1 MGSSNSIL
9 VSKDHLE
16 ERFFCNVKIDDSH
29 GPDYS
34 LIQLHE
40 SILFVNQKEVEMKKK
55 LEDNVKVKDYL
66 AIKHDAIFCL
76 KPADEMPH
84 TLVIGY
90 TDEKKV
96 LKKQLF
102 FNEKSDYDRFL
113 AHYSKVCRSRVPCD
127 SRSIAILVNPISG
140 KGKSIE
146 YFEKYLRPMLEM
158 CGIQYTC
165 RCTSS
170 ETYIDE
176 WVSAL
181 DLLETPYTDF
191 VMIGGDGILSQ
202 FMNAVIKREDHMDI
216 FKIPIGIIPGGS
228 TNATA
233 CDLSGKNPIM
243 ACVNIVR
250 GYTIEA
256 DMLKC
261 TLKNQ
266 KKTMLTATVTWGSFA
281 NIVHNAERWR
291 KCFGSCRYN
300 VCGFREIFLKCKFKS
315 YNADVMFKSK
325 KTDEISTQVGENS
338 SLEEKESDQP
348 FVALKN
354 NKFTFFSIV
363 SHECRSSND
372 ESILAPFARY
382 SDKKLNFISVAA
394 NNRFEL
400 VKVMTKMIKGKH
412 CNQKAVQTK
421 KAMECIIK
429 PSSDSYFNIDGEI
442 YPNDEA
448 HVKILPKFLNL
459 MGKLHERDG
468 YQRTLTEKIENET
481 TREII

>member
-1 MGSSNSIL
+1 MPWGSRN
-9 VSKDHLE
+9 
-16 ERFFCNVKIDDSH
+16 
-29 GPDYS
+29 
-34 LIQLHE
+34 
-40 SILFVNQKEVEMKKK
+40 
-55 LEDNVKVKDYL
+55 
-66 AIKHDAIFCL
+66 
-76 KPADEMPH
+76 
-84 TLVIGY
+84 
-90 TDEKKV
+90 
-96 LKKQLF
+96 
-102 FNEKSDYDRFL
+102 
-113 AHYSKVCRSRVPCD
+113 
-127 SRSIAILVNPISG
+127 IAILVNPISG

-146 YFEKYLRPMLEM
+146 YFERYLRPMLEM
-158 CGIQYTC
+158 WGIQYTC

-202 FMNAVIKREDHMDI
+202 FMNAVIKREDHLDI
-216 FKIPIGIIPGGS
+216 FKIPIGIVPGGS

-233 CDLSGKNPIM
+233 WDLSGKNPIM
-243 ACVNIVR
+243 AWVNIVR

-266 KKTMLTATVTWGSFA
+266 KKTMLTATVTWGSVA
-281 NIVHNAERWR
+281 TIVHNAEGWR
-291 KCFGSCRYN
+291 KCFGSWRYN
-300 VCGFREIFLKCKFKS
+300 VWGFREIFLKWKFKS

-325 KTDEISTQVGENS
+325 KTDEISTQAGENS
-338 SLEEKESDQP
+338 SHEEKESDQP

-363 SHECRSSND
+363 SHEWRSSND

-382 SDKKLNFISVAA
+382 SDEKLNFISVAA
-394 NNRFEL
+394 KNRFEF
-400 VKVMTKMIKGKH
+400 VKVMTKMIKGRH
-412 CNQKAVQTK
+412 WNQKAVQTK
-421 KAMECIIK
+421 KAMEWIIK
-429 PSSDSYFNIDGEI
+429 PSSDCYFNIDGEI

-468 YQRTLTEKIENET
+468 YQRTLTEKIESET